1 MSEPLLSLQ
10 GVSAGYRKGVLA
22 IRDVHLEIPEGDA
35 VGVVGMNGAGKS
47 TLLKAI
53 SGLLPIAAGSCAF
66 AGEDLAGRGL
76 AAVSSASRARRGL
89 VLLPEGHRVIGKLT
103 VRQNLLLAAHALTA
117 RRSARV
123 VAQHEELIYE
133 LFPIL
138 QERAGQMAGLL
149 SGGEQQM
156 LSLSRALI
164 TGPRLLILDEP
175 SLGLAPVV
183 VDRIYEALAELR
195 NNGLSMLVVEQ
206 NDVHLRGLCN
216 RLIVISDGTKVLEG
230 TSSELSAAAVE
241 SAYFGVA
248 STATRIG

>member
-1 MSEPLLSLQ
+1 
-10 GVSAGYRKGVLA
+10 
-22 IRDVHLEIPEGDA
+22 
-35 VGVVGMNGAGKS
+35 
-47 TLLKAI
+47 
-53 SGLLPIAAGSCAF
+53 
-66 AGEDLAGRGL
+66 
-76 AAVSSASRARRGL
+76 
-89 VLLPEGHRVIGKLT
+89 
-103 VRQNLLLAAHALTA
+103 
-117 RRSARV
+117 
-123 VAQHEELIYE
+123 
-133 LFPIL
+133 
-138 QERAGQMAGLL
+138 
-149 SGGEQQM
+149 M